1 MQIKQAVI
9 LCGGLGQRLMP
20 LTKDLPKPMVRVLGK
35 PFLDHLI
42 NQLTSNSI
50 KKIVLLTGFC
60 GDLISSYFGDGANWG
75 CDIQYSSGDVE
86 WETSRRIY
94 EAVSMMDDDFLL
106 LYGDNYAKLD
116 FAQLFE
122 AYQNNNQFLVTI
134 KDVND
139 KGNIYLKDD
148 FNIYYNNDQLIH
160 KYIDIGYM
168 AVNREFILKT
178 FNKNKEL
185 INSNFSNFLK
195 LAGDDNL
202 SIKGFV
208 LDGDYKTMTY
218 PSDVIEMEKFI
229 NHE

>member
-1 MQIKQAVI
+1 
-9 LCGGLGQRLMP
+9 
-20 LTKDLPKPMVRVLGK
+20 
-35 PFLDHLI
+35 
-42 NQLTSNSI
+42 
-50 KKIVLLTGFC
+50 
-60 GDLISSYFGDGANWG
+60 
-75 CDIQYSSGDVE
+75 
-86 WETSRRIY
+86 
-94 EAVSMMDDDFLL
+94 MMDDDFLL

-139 KGNIYLKDD
+139 KGNIYLNDD

-168 AVNREFILKT
+168 VVNREFILKT